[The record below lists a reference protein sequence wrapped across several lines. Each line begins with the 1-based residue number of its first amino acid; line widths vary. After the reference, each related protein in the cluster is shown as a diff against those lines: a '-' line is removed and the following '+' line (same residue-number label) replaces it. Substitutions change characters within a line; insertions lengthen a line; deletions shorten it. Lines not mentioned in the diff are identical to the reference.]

1 MRINFNRLKNFNLNI
16 ILTCNKEIKI
26 LIEHT
31 LLKHIESPKTMVP
44 YLYAVQKHVLS
55 NTAKWQGLTKEGNA

>member
-1 MRINFNRLKNFNLNI
+1 M
-16 ILTCNKEIKI
+16 TCNKDIKI

-44 YLYAVQKHVLS
+44 YLYDTQKHVLRLS
-55 NTAKWQGLTKEGNA
+55 NTAKWQGLKKEGNA